1 MAWDAAVAA
10 EAEMPGKEGGAERA
24 SKQATASGEWGERA
38 SEMSAASYP
47 LLLVIDTVV
56 SREPLGFRPC
66 AADRCRFGE
75 HSTRVAHRGDEER
88 ICADDRTAD
97 RIGSDRIGSD
107 RIESDR
113 IESDRPPT
121 RGGQKNG

>member
-1 MAWDAAVAA
+1 
-10 EAEMPGKEGGAERA
+10 
-24 SKQATASGEWGERA
+24 
-38 SEMSAASYP
+38 MSAASYP

-56 SREPLGFRPC
+56 SRQPLGRPC

-97 RIGSDRIGSD
+97 RIGSDRIGSATD
-107 RIESDR
+107 DV
-113 IESDRPPT
+113 T